1 MHEEDLERS
10 SLPQNVFKKLSD
22 VCELTNQRRPAVQK
36 GGGALKRQE
45 LCFLSIKTRK
55 HILVVTQNEMKVRI
69 VFYLCC
75 VLLDTTECGSSG
87 RWMRSP
93 RPPLWT
99 KHDLFFKLINCTS
112 SSLRVMLN
120 FML

>member
-87 RWMRSP
+87 RCMRSP
-93 RPPLWT
+93 RPGPNMT
-99 KHDLFFKLINCTS
+99 FFFKLINCTS